1 VTRSVPSL
9 AVDHSQTEATI
20 AIQEPRPVVGVQAAV
35 FQEDRILLQRRR
47 NVFGDGSWGLPGGHL
62 EFGESFEEAATRELL
77 EETGLQA
84 TDLRTVIPHN
94 TAYETTH
101 YVQIAVEVLSWKG
114 NPVIREPERC
124 GGLEF
129 FHPHA
134 LPSPL
139 FDPSR
144 AILDYLFAGRRDE
157 PSHRLHVELV
167 SERHWASLK
176 LHGLL
181 RPLVVARSRSAEEGW
196 RLRSRSSTL
205 PDLETSLEW
214 IRRQL
219 HRRLSLGDRV
229 KICDGDLPLDL
240 VLRLFPPE
248 HPVGVRPQRLP
259 GTRGPQWAL
268 RAVHQRGADLTLERG
283 ELLGDGGLRVAERG
297 RSRRDGTEV
306 EHEHE
311 RSQPLRI
318 GQPHQ
323 KRPY

>member
-1 VTRSVPSL
+1 MTRSVSSL
-9 AVDHSQTEATI
+9 AVDHSQAAAASATKEA
-20 AIQEPRPVVGVQAAV
+20 ARPIVGVQAAV
-35 FQEDRILLQRRR
+35 FQDDQILLQRRR

-62 EFGESFEEAATRELL
+62 EFGESFEEAAARELL

-84 TDLRTVIPHN
+84 TNLRTVIPHN

-114 NPVIREPERC
+114 DPVIREPDRC

-129 FHPHA
+129 FHPDS

-144 AILDYLFAGRRDE
+144 AILDHLFNGRVDE
-157 PSHRLHVELV
+157 PKHRLHVELLGKG
-167 SERHWASLK
+167 HWTSLK
-176 LHGLL
+176 LHGSV
-181 RPLVVARSRSAEEGW
+181 RPLVVAQSRSAEEDW

-205 PDLETSLEW
+205 PNLKTSLQW

-219 HRRLSLGDRV
+219 HRRLFLGDHV

-248 HPVGVRPQRLP
+248 HPVGVRSI
-259 GTRGPQWAL
+259 GP
-268 RAVHQRGADLTLERG
+268 DE
-283 ELLGDGGLRVAERG
+283 
-297 RSRRDGTEV
+297 GTEGNIDQLALFV
-306 EHEHE
+306 ESE
-311 RSQPLRI
+311 LR
-318 GQPHQ
+318 
-323 KRPY
+323 

>member
-1 VTRSVPSL
+1 MTRSVPNL
-9 AVDHSQTEATI
+9 AVDLSQAEAATTEEA
-20 AIQEPRPVVGVQAAV
+20 PRPVVGVQAAV
-35 FQEDRILLQRRR
+35 FQDDQILLQRRR

-62 EFGESFEEAATRELL
+62 EFGESFEEAAARELL
-77 EETGLQA
+77 EETGLKA

-129 FHPHA
+129 FRPHA

-144 AILDYLFAGRRDE
+144 AILDYLFNGRGDE
-157 PSHRLHVELV
+157 PSHRLRVELV
-167 SERHWASLK
+167 GEGHWTSLK
-176 LHGLL
+176 LHGSL
-181 RPLVVARSRSAEEGW
+181 RPLVVAQSRNAEEGW
-196 RLRSRSSTL
+196 RMRSRSSTL

-219 HRRLSLGDRV
+219 HRRLFLGDRV

-240 VLRLFPPE
+240 VMRLFPPE
-248 HPVGVRPQRLP
+248 HPVGVRSISPDESAEAKIDQL
-259 GTRGPQWAL
+259 AL
-268 RAVHQRGADLTLERG
+268 FVES
-283 ELLGDGGLRVAERG
+283 ELR
-297 RSRRDGTEV
+297 
-306 EHEHE
+306 
-311 RSQPLRI
+311 
-318 GQPHQ
+318 
-323 KRPY
+323 